1 MIIISYLFFFFEAAY
16 GSPDMIASLFKQL
29 LDEMGSNETR
39 GTCHE
44 DDGYPIFRLFL
55 AHTILKL
62 LFRSRHY
69 CQILLYPENIS
80 VYAIVPERIMAN
92 TGTSFCLYR
101 HDRNVSM
108 SYAPFSICTRQRH
121 WHSCTSQLMQFI
133 VRMRKRPFQ
142 ARTCEARAAYWII
155 RVFAMQ

>member
-1 MIIISYLFFFFEAAY
+1 MIISYLFFFLEAAY

-29 LDEMGSNETR
+29 LDEVGSDETR

-44 DDGYPIFRLFL
+44 DDGYAILRLFL

-69 CQILLYPENIS
+69 CQILLFPENIS

-92 TGTSFCLYR
+92 NGTSFCLYR
-101 HDRNVSM
+101 HNRNVSM
-108 SYAPFSICTRQRH
+108 SYAPLLDMHAPALTGIPSRASDAFHYTHAQYS
-121 WHSCTSQLMQFI
+121 FI
-133 VRMRKRPFQ
+133 HNVWNLAHAHNKLH
-142 ARTCEARAAYWII
+142 
-155 RVFAMQ
+155 